1 MSNTEE
7 LAKAI
12 EDRIKGIDAKHLIR
26 EPNTF
31 YISELPW
38 CSSKTFFSIKFNSVR
53 VPNEAMIIGRLLHLV
68 LPILVKDIDEYKD
81 AEFEVEVAYTNPDP
95 KFTIKGRGDI
105 VLSSKDKVE
114 EWKFGLKNITPFDPV
129 IAAYTAQ
136 VNEYA
141 YLLNKKQA
149 VLYYVNRRTFNITP
163 VVTEPKEELHTVLVH
178 KAEEIYKC
186 LKNNRV
192 PSNYSPV
199 FDFECKRCP
208 FTIICPHFLKG
219 IKKQESSTIQ
229 DSSVGNAMVNYTGS
243 KMNMQASNGTV
254 QSVNGQNTQS
264 KEVRA

>member
-1 MSNTEE
+1 LSNAEE

-12 EDRIKGIDAKHLIR
+12 EDRVKGIDAKHLIR

-31 YISELPW
+31 YISELSW
-38 CSSKTFFSIKFNSVR
+38 CSSKTFFSIKFNTVR
-53 VPNEAMIIGRLLHLV
+53 VPNEAMIMGRLWHLV
-68 LPILVKDIDEYKD
+68 LPTLVKDIDEYKD
-81 AEFEVEVAYTNPDP
+81 AEFEVEVAYTNPEP

-105 VLSSKDKVE
+105 VLSSSDRVE

-149 VLYYVNRRTFNITP
+149 VLYYVNRRTFSITP
-163 VVTEPKEELHTVLVH
+163 VVTEPKETLHSVLVS
-178 KAEEIYKC
+178 KAEEIYRC

-192 PSNYSPV
+192 PSNHSPV
-199 FDFECKRCP
+199 FDFECKSCP
-208 FTIICPHFLKG
+208 FTIVCPHFLKG
-219 IKKQESSTIQ
+219 IKKQESGTIQ
-229 DSSVGNAMVNYTGS
+229 DSSAGNATMNYTDS
-243 KMNMQASNGTV
+243 KMNMQASSGTALNA
-254 QSVNGQNTQS
+254 NGQNTQS